1 MMNKVG
7 AGIERGST
15 WEAPSDFSVVL
26 IKPSRETLTDDRNR
40 VKDAEFLFMQLE
52 GSQRH

>member
-1 MMNKVG
+1 MMNEVG
-7 AGIERGST
+7 AGLERGSA
-15 WEAPSDFSVVL
+15 WEAPKDCSVAL
-26 IKPSRETLTDDRNR
+26 IKPSWETLTDNRNR